1 MPYKRK
7 VLIIYTPNIYNQ
19 NSILQGD
26 VANEVETE
34 QIVHDSGVSSLND
47 GRFSSFVQMRGSVPG
62 HWSQDVSKMV
72 PKPTISI
79 DLSDPFIETA
89 GQ

>member
-1 MPYKRK
+1 MK
-7 VLIIYTPNIYNQ
+7 
-19 NSILQGD
+19 GD

-34 QIVHDSGVSSLND
+34 QIVHDSGVSSLSK

-72 PKPTISI
+72 PKPTITC
-79 DLSDPFIETA
+79 DLADPYVETA
-89 GQ
+89 GMKNNKLSFKLYFFPIKIKFYY

>member
-1 MPYKRK
+1 MNFYIK
-7 VLIIYTPNIYNQ
+7 
-19 NSILQGD
+19 GD

-34 QIVHDSGVSSLND
+34 QIVHDSGVSSLNN

-72 PKPTISI
+72 PKPTIVC
-79 DLSDPFIETA
+79 DLADPYVETA
-89 GQ
+89 GKKLKINILI

>member
-1 MPYKRK
+1 MK
-7 VLIIYTPNIYNQ
+7 
-19 NSILQGD
+19 GD

-34 QIVHDSGVSSLND
+34 QIVHDSGVSSLSK

-72 PKPTISI
+72 PKPTITC
-79 DLSDPFIETA
+79 DLADPYVETA
-89 GQ
+89 GGQLKIIKSILICIVQRAFYRC